1 MTPRDRAATVTKP
14 VLAAWRLFTRE
25 GRSVA
30 VLALGS
36 LWLGQHYHW
45 NEMRVLGLVC
55 LLALV
60 VGLVTVLWPRRARA
74 DLTLHPAKVVVGN
87 PAGVKLEL
95 RARYLPLAH
104 PVIEVPLG
112 RRSTVTRLGLVPPGR
127 SASEELEVPTDRRGV
142 HRVGP
147 VTHLAGDVLGLFRRR
162 RLCSDPKDLF
172 VRPVTVALPTL
183 TPGVVVDLEGVPS
196 DQLSASDLAF
206 HALREYVPGDDL
218 RHVHWRSSAKQ
229 SSSGSSLLVRQY
241 QETRRSDAT
250 VIVDSD
256 ERSYTTRA
264 DFELAVSVA
273 ASLALR
279 AAYDDF
285 EVAFACGDTYTVTT
299 RGEQLLD
306 TSCRFASRA
315 EELDLPHRVLKVA
328 NAAGGTSFVAVV
340 TGGRRDAGPVSTALA
355 AFPADAHRLV
365 VMATAGADSGIQ
377 AHGGL
382 LAAVLGD
389 LKDLPTLLWRLR

>member
-1 MTPRDRAATVTKP
+1 MTPRDIAARATKLLVAT
-14 VLAAWRLFTRE
+14 WRLFTRE
-25 GRSVA
+25 GRAVV

-36 LWLGQHYHW
+36 MWLGNRYHW
-45 NEMRVLGLVC
+45 NEMLVMGLVC
-55 LLALV
+55 LLALA

-74 DLTLHPAKVVVGN
+74 DLTLHPAKVVVGS
-87 PAGVKLEL
+87 PVEVQLSLHAK
-95 RARYLPLAH
+95 YLPLVH

-112 RRSTVTRLGLVPPGR
+112 RGSTMTRLGLVAPGR
-127 SASEELEVPTDRRGV
+127 SATEDLAVPTDRRGV

-162 RLCSDPKDLF
+162 RVCSDPKDLF
-172 VRPVTVALPTL
+172 VRPVTIALPTL

-229 SSSGSSLLVRQY
+229 SASGSSLLVRQY
-241 QETRRSDAT
+241 QETRRSHAT

-256 ERSYTTRA
+256 EQSYDTRA
-264 DFELAVSVA
+264 DFELAVSVG

-306 TSCRFASRA
+306 ASCHFAPRA

-340 TGGRRDAGPVSTALA
+340 SGGRRDAAPLSTALS
-355 AFPADAHRLV
+355 AFPHDAHRLV
-365 VMATAGADSGIQ
+365 LMTSAGADSRIQ
-377 AHGGL
+377 VRGDL
-382 LAAVLGD
+382 RAAVLGD
-389 LKDLPTLLWRLR
+389 LKHLPALLWRLR